1 MHYIVF
7 ISLAAFLV
15 FGYSPQ
21 NLPAQ
26 TKPNLSNYEYHV
38 TEDGTFGLYK
48 PKGWKVGT
56 QRFPNGRMVFLTDPK
71 DLSYVNVIFLEQID
85 PKLNSVTFAGATLRN
100 VQQQM
105 PDLKILEAKSS
116 RDRLRTVVKI
126 QRRGPKKIL
135 IEGKYTFN
143 VKHPTAAVC
152 GYEAPAKQFKE
163 MLPTLMTVIANITIL
178 DDQAYHRLAAQRKG
192 GPGKILPMN
201 KRSAPDGTCWLLVPQ
216 GWNLTAGKG
225 AALCAS
231 PDGDIGYIF
240 TVIHFVGQSR
250 LPYFNSSSIPGDL
263 RYNYMQP
270 TDALIVASRHLGSSN
285 HRVLERHPNPS
296 WAAQATAALNRKADA
311 EISLLSYRSKT
322 GVTCIG
328 YFDILGFHPM
338 STGQWSI
345 MPTGFWAP
353 EPQFARYLP
362 SLMKIAESYGLNEKW
377 AADYV
382 RQGMENVRRLMKQ
395 TSSMMSRYA
404 EEMRQS
410 SLAAHQERMRSQ
422 DFISYKFSTYMRGVQ
437 EWVTAL
443 EGGKIYQSDHWG
455 LSSGGQTIA
464 EGPPVNYYNYR
475 GDYEHGH
482 IAVDSSREVYEAI
495 KGR

>member
-1 MHYIVF
+1 MPF
-7 ISLAAFLV
+7 IAMIFLAVWLILGF
-15 FGYSPQ
+15 SPQ
-21 NLPAQ
+21 HLPAQ
-26 TKPNLSNYEYHV
+26 TKPDFSKYEYHV

-71 DLSYVNVIFLEQID
+71 DLSYVNVIFLEKID
-85 PKLNSVTFAGATLRN
+85 PQLNSVTFAGATLRN
-100 VQQQM
+100 VQKQM
-105 PDLKILEAKSS
+105 PGLKIVEAKSS
-116 RDRLRTVVKI
+116 RDRLQTVVKF
-126 QRRGPKKIL
+126 QRSGPKKTL

-152 GYEAPAKQFKE
+152 GYEAPARQFKE
-163 MLPTLMTVIANITIL
+163 MLPTLLTVIANITIL
-178 DDQAYHRLAAQRKG
+178 DDQAYQRLAAQRKG
-192 GPGKILPMN
+192 GPAKIVPMN

-231 PDGDIGYIF
+231 PDGDIGYLF
-240 TVIHFVGQSR
+240 TVINFVGQSR
-250 LPYFNSSSIPGDL
+250 LPYFNSSNIPGDL

-270 TDALIVASRHLGSSN
+270 TEALIVASRHLGSSN
-285 HRVLERHPNPS
+285 HRVLERHANPS

-311 EISLLSYRSKT
+311 EICLISYKSKN
-322 GVTCIG
+322 GAACIG
-328 YFDILGFHPM
+328 YFDILGFHPL

-353 EPQFARYLP
+353 ESQFARYLP

-437 EWVTAL
+437 EWVTGL

-455 LSSGGQTIA
+455 LSSGGETIA
-464 EGPPVNYYNYR
+464 EGPPFNYYNYR
-475 GDYEHGH
+475 GDYEYGH

>member
-1 MHYIVF
+1 MAFMVSVF
-7 ISLAAFLV
+7 LAAFLILG
-15 FGYSPQ
+15 FSPRA
-21 NLPAQ
+21 LPAQ
-26 TKPNLSNYEYHV
+26 AKPDFSKYEYHV
-38 TEDGTFGLYK
+38 TDDGTFGLYK

-56 QRFPNGRMVFLTDPK
+56 QRYPNGRMVFITDPK
-71 DLSYVNVIFLEQID
+71 DVACVNMIFLEQID
-85 PKLNSVTFAGATLRN
+85 PQHNSVTFAGATLKN
-100 VQQQM
+100 VQKQM
-105 PDLKILEAKSS
+105 PSLKILEAKSS
-116 RDRLRTVVKI
+116 RDRLRTMVKF
-126 QRRGPKKIL
+126 QRTGPKKIL
-135 IEGKYTFN
+135 IQGKYTFH
-143 VKHPTAAVC
+143 VKHPTAAVF
-152 GYEAPAKQFKE
+152 GYEAPAKHFQE
-163 MLPTLMTVIANITIL
+163 MVPTLLTVIANITIL
-178 DDQAYHRLAAQRKG
+178 NDQAYRRLTDQGKG
-192 GPGKILPMN
+192 RRTAILPMY

-231 PDGDIGYIF
+231 PDGDMGYLF
-240 TVIHFVGQSR
+240 TAIEFVGQSR
-250 LPYFNSSSIPGDL
+250 IPYFSSSSIPGNL
-263 RYNYMQP
+263 RYNYMPP
-270 TDALIVASRHLGSSN
+270 TEALIVASRHLGSSQ
-285 HRVLERHPNPS
+285 HRVLERHANPS
-296 WAAQATAALNRKADA
+296 WAAQATAAINRKADA
-311 EISLLSYRSKT
+311 EICLISYKSKN
-322 GVTCIG
+322 GVSCIG

-345 MPTGFWAP
+345 LPTGFWAP

-362 SLMKIAESYGLNEKW
+362 SLLKIAESFGINERW

-410 SLAAHQERMRSQ
+410 SLAAHQNRMKSS

-455 LSSGGQTIA
+455 LSSGGKTIA
-464 EGPPVNYYNYR
+464 EGPPFNYYNYR

-482 IAVDSSREVYEAI
+482 IPVDISREVYEAV